1 MEGQGDR
8 EHSIVGASGFSRWS
22 VCPGSVQLQQYA
34 ESLGY
39 SGSSEYAREGTV
51 AHEVAADCIENDRD
65 TWMWVNEQVFL
76 TKDGV
81 AEVWTVDA
89 DMAEAVQVWV
99 DTIRQDMQ
107 EYFDDTGEW
116 PTVYVEIRFDLSDIR
131 EGMFGTSD
139 ITMLLPKWDLVRVY
153 DYKHG
158 AGIPVE
164 AYRNGQLMYYGV
176 GALHELKHEGSAFE
190 NAEFVI
196 VQPRNYHGMGPVR
209 RWRTTVDEL
218 AGWMDN
224 ELLPA
229 VDRTRDENA
238 ALEAGDHCRFCPAKL
253 ICPEL
258 QDIAREFLDMA
269 EKSPKPL
276 TDEDIAAWLG
286 QKQALQHFLKALDD
300 EAFNRMLQG
309 HNLPGFKLVKK
320 QAKREWADGAEEAL
334 KDKLGE
340 KAYETKLKT
349 PAQVEK
355 MSGMGDLVRQHSH
368 KPDTGRTLAPESDS
382 RPSLT
387 PVSPQDAFG
396 HL

>member
-1 MEGQGDR
+1 
-8 EHSIVGASGFSRWS
+8 
-22 VCPGSVQLQQYA
+22 
-34 ESLGY
+34 
-39 SGSSEYAREGTV
+39 
-51 AHEVAADCIENDRD
+51 
-65 TWMWVNEQVFL
+65 
-76 TKDGV
+76 
-81 AEVWTVDA
+81 
-89 DMAEAVQVWV
+89 
-99 DTIRQDMQ
+99 
-107 EYFDDTGEW
+107 
-116 PTVYVEIRFDLSDIR
+116 
-131 EGMFGTSD
+131 
-139 ITMLLPKWDLVRVY
+139 
-153 DYKHG
+153 
-158 AGIPVE
+158 
-164 AYRNGQLMYYGV
+164 MYYGV
-176 GALHELKHEGSAFE
+176 GALHELKKDGANYE
-190 NAEFVI
+190 NIEFVI